1 VALQYIRDEFKLI
14 QTAGE
19 TYIGDNGDQTFIIN
33 PNLIKSGDTIT
44 IIDQGGNNKIQFV
57 DGIEI
62 TQSIVVDG
70 ETLLTLSNGAM
81 INIRGADT
89 FTFNIGGDAVNGVE
103 GVDKDF
109 NSFAEEVLGTSVPA
123 EGEPAVITQPNTLIN
138 SELVNNIANNT
149 SDVNYTQVA
158 LTENMVGQ
166 DGIAEEF
173 IYQVD
178 SSNGT
183 ISSLAGGDIEL
194 SGFTVGED
202 ILTFVDAD
210 GKAISSETLMEQVT
224 VSASPINNKTEIYFD
239 QDSDGNSYHLD
250 ILGVVDNTLSKIGS
264 TVTVEDSDDQA
275 YLDYQLQGENKVLL
289 TEDRVGQDGVA
300 EEFIYMIDSSKG
312 SVSSLIKEDIELKGF
327 TVGEDTLTFVD
338 VENGTV
344 TTETFEDEI
353 IIASS
358 DINQTTT
365 LYFDEDIDGNSYEL
379 SIVGI
384 VDDTLEDMGV
394 SIVQD

>member
-1 VALQYIRDEFKLI
+1 MALQYIRDEFKLI

>member
-1 VALQYIRDEFKLI
+1 MGKKLI
-14 QTAGE
+14 FQSE
-19 TYIGDNGDQTFIIN
+19 NHLNGK
-33 PNLIKSGDTIT
+33 P
-44 IIDQGGNNKIQFV
+44 
-57 DGIEI
+57 
-62 TQSIVVDG
+62 
-70 ETLLTLSNGAM
+70 
-81 INIRGADT
+81 
-89 FTFNIGGDAVNGVE
+89 
-103 GVDKDF
+103 
-109 NSFAEEVLGTSVPA
+109 
-123 EGEPAVITQPNTLIN
+123 
-138 SELVNNIANNT
+138 
-149 SDVNYTQVA
+149 
-158 LTENMVGQ
+158 
-166 DGIAEEF
+166 
-173 IYQVD
+173 
-178 SSNGT
+178 
-183 ISSLAGGDIEL
+183 
-194 SGFTVGED
+194 GF
-202 ILTFVDAD
+202 
-210 GKAISSETLMEQVT
+210 T

>member
-1 VALQYIRDEFKLI
+1 
-14 QTAGE
+14 
-19 TYIGDNGDQTFIIN
+19 
-33 PNLIKSGDTIT
+33 
-44 IIDQGGNNKIQFV
+44 
-57 DGIEI
+57 
-62 TQSIVVDG
+62 
-70 ETLLTLSNGAM
+70 
-81 INIRGADT
+81 
-89 FTFNIGGDAVNGVE
+89 
-103 GVDKDF
+103 
-109 NSFAEEVLGTSVPA
+109 
-123 EGEPAVITQPNTLIN
+123 
-138 SELVNNIANNT
+138 
-149 SDVNYTQVA
+149 
-158 LTENMVGQ
+158 
-166 DGIAEEF
+166 
-173 IYQVD
+173 VD

-264 TVTVEDSDDQA
+264 TITVDDSDDQA
-275 YLDYQLQGENKVLL
+275 YLDYQRQIENVENKVLL

-394 SIVQD
+394 SMFKISFLALN